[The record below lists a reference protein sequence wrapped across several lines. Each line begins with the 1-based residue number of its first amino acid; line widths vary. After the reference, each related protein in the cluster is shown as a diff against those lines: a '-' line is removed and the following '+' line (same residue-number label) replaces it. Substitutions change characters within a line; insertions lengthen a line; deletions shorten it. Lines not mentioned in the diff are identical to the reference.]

1 MPRIAGVDIPNDK
14 KVEYSLPYVQGLGLT
29 SARKLLSMAR
39 IEPTV
44 KAKDLSDEEIS
55 RINQLIEQHFTV
67 EGELRRE
74 VNDNIKRLVDIGTYR
89 GTRHKKS
96 LPARGQ
102 RTRHNARTRRG
113 KKQTVG
119 GMRRVLQKT

>member
-14 KVEYSLPYVQGLGLT
+14 KIEFSLRYVQGIGEAT
-29 SARKLLSMAR
+29 AKKIVSMAR
-39 IEPTV
+39 ISSEV
-44 KAKDLSDEEIS
+44 KAKDLSDEDVS
-55 RINQLIEQHFTV
+55 KINQLIEQHYIV
-67 EGELRRE
+67 EGELRRS
-74 VNDNIKRLVDIGTYR
+74 VGDNVKRLVDIGSYR
-89 GTRHKKS
+89 GTRHKKG

>member
-14 KVEYSLPYVQGLGLT
+14 KIEYSLRYVQGIGQMT
-29 SARKLLSMAR
+29 SKKLLSMAR
-39 IEPTV
+39 IKPET
-44 KAKDLSDEEIS
+44 KAKDLSDENVS
-55 RINQLIEQHFTV
+55 KINQLIEQNFTV
-67 EGELRRE
+67 EGELRRA
-74 VNDNIKRLVDIGTYR
+74 VSDSVKRLVDIGSYR

>member
-1 MPRIAGVDIPNDK
+1 MPRIAGVDVPNDK
-14 KVEYSLPYVQGLGLT
+14 KIEFSLRYVQGIGEVT
-29 SARKLLSMAR
+29 AKKLVSMAR
-39 IEPTV
+39 ISPTT
-44 KAKDLSDEEIS
+44 KAKDLSDEDVS
-55 RINQLIEQHFTV
+55 KINQLIEQNFMV
-67 EGELRRE
+67 EGELRRA
-74 VNDNIKRLVDIGTYR
+74 VNDSVKRLVDIGSYR
-89 GTRHKKS
+89 GSRHKKG

>member
-14 KVEYSLPYVQGLGLT
+14 KIEFSLRYVQGIGAATAKQLV
-29 SARKLLSMAR
+29 SMTR
-39 IEPTV
+39 ISPDV
-44 KAKDLSDEEIS
+44 KVKDLSDEDVS
-55 RINQLIEQHFTV
+55 KINQLIEQNFSV
-67 EGELRRE
+67 EGELRRS
-74 VNDNIKRLVDIGTYR
+74 VSDSVKRLVDIGSYR
-89 GTRHKKS
+89 GTRHKKG

>member
-14 KVEYSLPYVQGLGLT
+14 KIEYSLPYVQGLGLT
-29 SARKLLSMAR
+29 TSRKLLSLAR
-39 IEPTV
+39 IAPDV
-44 KAKDLSDEEIS
+44 KAKDLTDEDIS
-55 RINQLIEQHFTV
+55 KINQLIEQHFTV

-74 VNDNIKRLVDIGTYR
+74 TNDNIKRLVEIGTYR
-89 GTRHKKS
+89 GTRHKKN

-113 KKQTVG
+113 KRQTVG

>member
-14 KVEYSLPYVQGLGLT
+14 KIEYSLRYVQGIGQMT
-29 SARKLLSMAR
+29 SKKLLSMAR
-39 IEPTV
+39 IKPET
-44 KAKDLSDEEIS
+44 KAKDLSDEDVS
-55 RINQLIEQHFTV
+55 QINQLIQQNFTV
-67 EGELRRE
+67 EGELRRA
-74 VNDNIKRLVDIGTYR
+74 VSDSVKRLVDIGSYR

>member
-1 MPRIAGVDIPNDK
+1 MPRIAGIDIPNDK
-14 KVEYSLPYVQGLGLT
+14 KIEFSLCYVQGIGHST
-29 SARKLLSMAR
+29 SKKLLSMAR
-39 IEPTV
+39 ISPDV
-44 KAKDLSDEEIS
+44 KAQDLSDEDVS
-55 RINQLIEQHFTV
+55 KLNQLIEQNFTV
-67 EGELRRE
+67 EGELRRS
-74 VNDNIKRLVDIGTYR
+74 VGDNLKRLAEIGSYR

-96 LPARGQ
+96 LPSRGQ

>member
-1 MPRIAGVDIPNDK
+1 MPRIAGIDIPNNK
-14 KVEYSLPYVQGLGLT
+14 NIEYSLTYVQGIGLKTSRDILGTAQILMT
-29 SARKLLSMAR
+29 Q
-39 IEPTV
+39 
-44 KAKDLSDEEIS
+44 KAKDLSDEDVS
-55 RINQLIEQHFTV
+55 KINQVIEQTIKV

-74 VNDNIKRLVDIGTYR
+74 VNDNIKRLVEIGSYR

-96 LPARGQ
+96 LPSRGQ

-113 KKQTVG
+113 KRQTVG

>member
-14 KVEYSLPYVQGLGLT
+14 KIEYSLRYVQGIGATT
-29 SARKLLSMAR
+29 SKKLLTMAR
-39 IEPTV
+39 IAPEV
-44 KAKDLSDEEIS
+44 KARDLSDEDVS
-55 RINQLIEQHFTV
+55 KLNQLIEQNFTV
-67 EGELRRE
+67 EGELRR
-74 VNDNIKRLVDIGTYR
+74 NTSDNLKRLIDIGSYR
-89 GTRHKKS
+89 GTRHKKQ

-113 KKQTVG
+113 KRQTVG

>member
-1 MPRIAGVDIPNDK
+1 MPRIAGIDIPNNK
-14 KVEYSLPYVQGLGLT
+14 KIEYSLIYVQGIGLAT
-29 SARKLLSMAR
+29 AKKLVSMAR
-39 IEPTV
+39 IDPNI
-44 KAKDLSDEEIS
+44 KAGDISDEDVS
-55 RINQLIEQHFTV
+55 KINQLIEQNFRV
-67 EGELRRE
+67 EGELRRS
-74 VNDNIKRLVDIGTYR
+74 VSDNVKRLIEIGSYR

>member
-1 MPRIAGVDIPNDK
+1 MPRIAGVDIPNEK
-14 KVEYSLPYVQGLGLT
+14 KIEYSLPYVQGLGLAA
-29 SARKLLSMAR
+29 SRKLLTLAR
-39 IEPTV
+39 IDPTT
-44 KAKDLSDEEIS
+44 KAKELSDEEIS

-74 VNDNIKRLVDIGTYR
+74 VNDNIKRLSDIGAYR
-89 GTRHKKS
+89 GTRHKKN
-96 LPARGQ
+96 LPVRGQ
-102 RTRHNARTRRG
+102 RTRHNARTKRG

>member
-14 KVEYSLPYVQGLGLT
+14 KIEFSLRYVQGIGEAT
-29 SARKLLSMAR
+29 AKKIVSMAR
-39 IEPTV
+39 ISPDV
-44 KAKDLSDEEIS
+44 KAKALSDEDVS
-55 RINQLIEQHFTV
+55 KINQLIEQHYIV
-67 EGELRRE
+67 EGELRRA
-74 VNDNIKRLVDIGTYR
+74 VGDSVKRLVEIGSYR
-89 GTRHKKS
+89 GTRHKKG
-96 LPARGQ
+96 LPSRGQ

>member
-14 KVEYSLPYVQGLGLT
+14 KIEFSLRYVQGIGEAT
-29 SARKLLSMAR
+29 AKKIVSMAR
-39 IEPTV
+39 ISSEV
-44 KAKDLSDEEIS
+44 KAKDLSDEDVS
-55 RINQLIEQHFTV
+55 KINQLIEQHYIV
-67 EGELRRE
+67 EGELRRA
-74 VNDNIKRLVDIGTYR
+74 VGDHVKRLVDIGSYR
-89 GTRHKKS
+89 GTRHKKG

>member
-1 MPRIAGVDIPNDK
+1 MPRIAGVDIPNHK
-14 KVEYSLPYVQGLGLT
+14 KIEYSLRYVQGIGATT
-29 SARKLLSMAR
+29 SQKILSMAR
-39 IEPTV
+39 IKPEI
-44 KAKDLSDEEIS
+44 KAGDLSDEDVS
-55 RINQLIEQHFTV
+55 KINQLIEQNFTV
-67 EGELRRE
+67 EGELRRT
-74 VNDNIKRLVDIGTYR
+74 VSDNVKRLVDIGSYR

>member
-14 KVEYSLPYVQGLGLT
+14 KVEYSLPYVQGLGL
-29 SARKLLSMAR
+29 SSSRKLLGLAR
-39 IEPTV
+39 INPEMP
-44 KAKDLSDEEIS
+44 ARDLSDEDIS
-55 RINQLIEQHFTV
+55 KINQLIEQHFTV

-74 VNDNIKRLVDIGTYR
+74 VNDNIKRLVDIGSYR
-89 GTRHKKS
+89 GTRHKKN

>member
-14 KVEYSLPYVQGLGLT
+14 KIEYSLRYVQGIGQMT
-29 SARKLLSMAR
+29 SKKLLSMAR
-39 IEPTV
+39 IKPET
-44 KAKDLSDEEIS
+44 KAKDLSDEDVS
-55 RINQLIEQHFTV
+55 KINQLIEQNFTV
-67 EGELRRE
+67 EGELRRA
-74 VNDNIKRLVDIGTYR
+74 VSDSVKRLVDIGSYR

>member
-14 KVEYSLPYVQGLGLT
+14 KIEYSLPYVQGLGLT
-29 SARKLLSMAR
+29 ASRKLLSLAR
-39 IEPTV
+39 ISPEM
-44 KAKDLSDEEIS
+44 KAKDLSDEDVS
-55 RINQLIEQHFTV
+55 KINQLIEQHFTV

-74 VNDNIKRLVDIGTYR
+74 VNDNIKRLVEIGTYR
-89 GTRHKKS
+89 GSRHKKS

-113 KKQTVG
+113 KRQTVG

>member
-1 MPRIAGVDIPNDK
+1 MPRIAGVDIPNEK
-14 KVEYSLPYVQGLGLT
+14 KVEYSLPYVQGLGLAA
-29 SARKLLSMAR
+29 SRKLLSLAR

-74 VNDNIKRLVDIGTYR
+74 VNDNIKRLTDIGAYR

>member
-14 KVEYSLPYVQGLGLT
+14 KIEFSLRYVQGVGEAT
-29 SARKLLSMAR
+29 AKKLISMAR
-39 IEPTV
+39 ISPET
-44 KAKDLSDEEIS
+44 KAKDLSDEDVS
-55 RINQLIEQHFTV
+55 KINQLIEQHYIV
-67 EGELRRE
+67 EGELRRA
-74 VNDNIKRLVDIGTYR
+74 VGDGIKRLVDIGSYR
-89 GTRHKKS
+89 GTRHKKG

>member
-14 KVEYSLPYVQGLGLT
+14 KIEFSLRYVQGIGET
-29 SARKLLSMAR
+29 TAKKLVSMAR
-39 IEPTV
+39 ISPTT
-44 KAKDLSDEEIS
+44 KAKDLSDEDVS
-55 RINQLIEQHFTV
+55 KINQLIEQHYIV
-67 EGELRRE
+67 EGELRRA
-74 VNDNIKRLVDIGTYR
+74 VSDSVKRLVDIGSYR
-89 GTRHKKS
+89 GTRHKKG
-96 LPARGQ
+96 LPAHGQ

>member
-14 KVEYSLPYVQGLGLT
+14 KIEYSLPYVQGLGLVT
-29 SARKLLSMAR
+29 SRRLLGLAR
-39 IEPTV
+39 ISPEM
-44 KAKDLSDEEIS
+44 KARDLTDEDIS
-55 RINQLIEQHFTV
+55 KINQLIEQHFTV

-74 VNDNIKRLVDIGTYR
+74 TNDNIKRLIEIGTYR
-89 GTRHKKS
+89 GSRHKKS

-113 KKQTVG
+113 KRQTVG

>member
-14 KVEYSLPYVQGLGLT
+14 KIEYSLPYVQGLGLT
-29 SARKLLSMAR
+29 ASRKLLGMAR
-39 IEPTV
+39 IDV
-44 KAKDLSDEEIS
+44 AIKARDLSDEDIS
-55 RINQLIEQHFTV
+55 RLNQLIEKHFTV

-74 VNDNIKRLVDIGTYR
+74 NADNIKRLIEIGTYR
-89 GTRHKKS
+89 GSRHKKN
-96 LPARGQ
+96 LPVRGQ

>member
-1 MPRIAGVDIPNDK
+1 MPRIAGVDIPNNK
-14 KVEYSLPYVQGLGLT
+14 KVEFSLRYVQGIGP
-29 SARKLLSMAR
+29 AAAKKLVSMAR
-39 IEPTV
+39 IEPEV
-44 KAKDLSDEEIS
+44 KARDLSDEDVS
-55 RINQLIEQHFTV
+55 KINQLIEEHFTV
-67 EGELRRE
+67 EGELRRS
-74 VNDNIKRLVDIGTYR
+74 VADNLKRLIEIGSYR
-89 GTRHKKS
+89 GSRHKKG

>member
-1 MPRIAGVDIPNDK
+1 MPRIAGIDIPNDK
-14 KVEYSLPYVQGLGLT
+14 KVEFSLIYIQGIGRAT
-29 SARKLLSMAR
+29 AKKLIDLAR
-39 IEPTV
+39 INPETR
-44 KAKDLSDEEIS
+44 ARDLSDEDVAK
-55 RINQLIEQHFTV
+55 INQLIEQNFMV
-67 EGELRRE
+67 EGELRRS
-74 VNDNIKRLVDIGTYR
+74 NSDNIKRLIEIGSYR
-89 GTRHKKS
+89 GTRHKKG

>member
-14 KVEYSLPYVQGLGLT
+14 KIEFSLRYVQGIGAAT
-29 SARKLLSMAR
+29 AKKLVSMAR
-39 IEPTV
+39 ISPDV
-44 KAKDLSDEEIS
+44 KAKDLSDEDVS
-55 RINQLIEQHFTV
+55 KINQLIEQNFSV
-67 EGELRRE
+67 EGELRRT
-74 VNDNIKRLVDIGTYR
+74 VSDSVKRLVDIGSYR
-89 GTRHKKS
+89 GTRHKKG

>member
-14 KVEYSLPYVQGLGLT
+14 KVEYSLPYVQGLGL
-29 SARKLLSMAR
+29 SASRKLLTMAR
-39 IEPTV
+39 IKPDM
-44 KAKDLSDEEIS
+44 KARELTDEDIS
-55 RINQLIEQHFTV
+55 KINQLIEQHFTV

-74 VNDNIKRLVDIGTYR
+74 VNDNIKRLVDIGAYR

>member
-1 MPRIAGVDIPNDK
+1 MPRIAGVDIPIDK
-14 KVEYSLPYVQGLGLT
+14 KVEYSLPYVQGLGL
-29 SARKLLSMAR
+29 SASRKLLGLAR
-39 IEPTV
+39 INPEMP
-44 KAKDLSDEEIS
+44 ARDLSDEDIS
-55 RINQLIEQHFTV
+55 KINQLIEQHFTV

-74 VNDNIKRLVDIGTYR
+74 VNDNIKRLVDIGSYR
-89 GTRHKKS
+89 GTRHKKN

>member
-14 KVEYSLPYVQGLGLT
+14 KIEYSLPYVQGLGL
-29 SARKLLSMAR
+29 SASRKLLNMAR
-39 IEPTV
+39 INLDV
-44 KAKDLSDEEIS
+44 KARDLTDEDIS
-55 RINQLIEQHFTV
+55 RLNQLIEKHFTV

-74 VNDNIKRLVDIGTYR
+74 NGDNIKRLIEIGAYR
-89 GTRHKKS
+89 GTRHKKN

>member
-14 KVEYSLPYVQGLGLT
+14 KIEFSLRYVQGIGEAT
-29 SARKLLSMAR
+29 AKKIVSMAR
-39 IEPTV
+39 VSSEV
-44 KAKDLSDEEIS
+44 KAKDLSDEDVS
-55 RINQLIEQHFTV
+55 KINQLIEQHYIV
-67 EGELRRE
+67 EGELRRA
-74 VNDNIKRLVDIGTYR
+74 VGDNVKRLVDIGSYR

-96 LPARGQ
+96 LPSRGQ

>member
-14 KVEYSLPYVQGLGLT
+14 KVEYSLPYVQGLGLA
-29 SARKLLSMAR
+29 SARKLLAMAR
-39 IEPTV
+39 IKPDM
-44 KAKDLSDEEIS
+44 KARDLTDEDIS
-55 RINQLIEQHFTV
+55 KINQIIEQNFTV

-89 GTRHKKS
+89 GSRHKKS

>member
-14 KVEYSLPYVQGLGLT
+14 KIEYSLPYVQGLGLT
-29 SARKLLSMAR
+29 ASRKLLGMAR
-39 IEPTV
+39 IDLAV
-44 KAKDLSDEEIS
+44 KARDLSDEDIS
-55 RINQLIEQHFTV
+55 RINQLIEKHFTV

-74 VNDNIKRLVDIGTYR
+74 NADNIKRLIEIGTYR
-89 GTRHKKS
+89 GSRHKKN

>member
-1 MPRIAGVDIPNDK
+1 MPRIAGVDIPNNK
-14 KVEYSLPYVQGLGLT
+14 KIEYSLPYVQGLGLST
-29 SARKLLSMAR
+29 SRKLLGMAR
-39 IEPTV
+39 IAPTT
-44 KAKDLSDEEIS
+44 KASELTDEDIS
-55 RINQLIEQHFTV
+55 KLNQLIEQNFTV

-74 VNDNIKRLVDIGTYR
+74 VNDNIKRLVDIAAYR

-96 LPARGQ
+96 LPSRGQ

-113 KKQTVG
+113 KRQTVG